1 MNSDLQWIQI
11 WIFEFFFR
19 SILNKLLHSTRQKV
33 ADCSWVWG
41 EMESRS
47 ELGGNENDS
56 VHPHVSDVL
65 EIVSSETK
73 GQTVADAEKNPKSC

>member
-1 MNSDLQWIQI
+1 MNSDLQKIQI

-19 SILNKLLHSTRQKV
+19 SILSKLLHSTGQKV
-33 ADCSWVWG
+33 ADCLWVLG

-47 ELGGNENDS
+47 DLGGNENDS

-73 GQTVADAEKNPKSC
+73 GQTVAESENKS